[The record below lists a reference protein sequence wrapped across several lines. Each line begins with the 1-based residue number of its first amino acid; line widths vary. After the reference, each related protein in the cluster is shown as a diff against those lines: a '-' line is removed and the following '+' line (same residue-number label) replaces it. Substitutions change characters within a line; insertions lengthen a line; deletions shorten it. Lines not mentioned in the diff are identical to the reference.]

1 MSLNLASLRDAKH
14 PELARLYL
22 EFRKQWTDTEI
33 TNQVFEAVR
42 EETLPPTVVGIWLV
56 VSQSDQALA
65 QALHQDYSYIVRKFA
80 IKELGRRMKGA
91 SWEHTWSTL
100 GGVEAMLNLFARFSV
115 LHVKQA
121 AAVIGNCS
129 KGQRRPDRE
138 HCIEE
143 LIRALVP
150 SYYTQNTY
158 RSADERPLLHQ
169 YARMVPAC
177 SSDFVAEILDQS
189 NNLLLAH
196 IDSELISKYH
206 PSLVQDRLLKS
217 VQLDEFDNKERFWS
231 CFPRLTHLPSDQR
244 DSDGFSPSMS
254 YMLKLLEELAGNKGS
269 GFPAERTIRL
279 ISGPLLRRA
288 IKNRV
293 ADNQITHII
302 NTMLTYME
310 QDPSVA
316 QYCASDSGSFLH
328 SLATYWSRKGATTD
342 VTLNNTFAE
351 SLRLH
356 GAHQT
361 QGENSITVRLIE
373 HLQLVVS
380 RRYRYPLLCH
390 IFKHFAKPSRDL
402 NDTEVGNIPVFDR
415 WSCQWF
421 LNMPRSD
428 AANLLKRLLRS
439 RKDTEFLSLQGGDSI
454 FNHPSGIGTNH
465 ADPELLRMFLER
477 GQKEAIDQAEKGI
490 LSPITVFRWGCHN

>member
-1 MSLNLASLRDAKH
+1 MSLNFASLRDAKYA
-14 PELARLYL
+14 ELARLYL
-22 EFRKQWTDTEI
+22 EYRKRWTDTEI
-33 TNQVFEAVR
+33 TNHVFEAVR

-65 QALHQDYSYIVRKFA
+65 EALHQDHSYLVRKFA
-80 IKELGRRMKGA
+80 IKELGRRMKGV
-91 SWEHTWSTL
+91 SWERTWSML
-100 GGVEAMLNLFARFSV
+100 GGVEGMLNLLARFSV

-121 AAVIGNCS
+121 AAAIGNCS
-129 KGQRRPDRE
+129 KGQRKPDRE

-150 SYYTQNTY
+150 SCYTQNTH

-177 SSDFVAEILDQS
+177 SSDFVAEILDQE
-189 NNLLLAH
+189 NNPLLAH
-196 IDSELISKYH
+196 IDSEQISKYH

-217 VQLDEFDNKERFWS
+217 VQLDEYDNEERFWS

-254 YMLKLLEELAGNKGS
+254 YMLKLLEELAGNKRS
-269 GFPAERTIRL
+269 RFPAGRTIRL
-279 ISGPLLRRA
+279 IPGPLLRRA
-288 IKNRV
+288 IRNRA
-293 ADNQITHII
+293 ADNKIMHII
-302 NTMLTYME
+302 NTMLRYME
-310 QDPSVA
+310 QDPSIA
-316 QYCASDSGSFLH
+316 QYCTSDVGSFLH

-342 VTLNNTFAE
+342 VTLDNTFAK

-356 GAHQT
+356 GAHLIY
-361 QGENSITVRLIE
+361 GISSIIVKVTE
-373 HLQLVVS
+373 DLQLAVS

-390 IFKHFAKPSRDL
+390 IFKDFAKPGEDL
-402 NDTEVGNIPVFDR
+402 NNTEVGKVLDFDR

-421 LNMPRSD
+421 LNMDRSE
-428 AANLLKRLLRS
+428 ATRLLKRLLRS
-439 RKDTEFLSLQGGDSI
+439 RKDTEFLSLQGEDSI

-477 GQKEAIDQAEKGI
+477 GQKEAIGQAEKGI
-490 LSPITVFRWGCHN
+490 LSPITVFCWGCHN